1 MEIETKD
8 KNAWLGL
15 REIYKLIGS
24 TDGNTVVRLLLINNE
39 MRTNELIEKSRIPV
53 SKFHVLMKA
62 LVTCQVIDKKVHQDR
77 SVTYKVS
84 DFGKYVLELS
94 EPILDKIRDNFKDK
108 KSELLSMVQQ

>member
-8 KNAWLGL
+8 RNAWLGL

-24 TDGNTVVRLLLINNE
+24 TDGNTLVRLLLNKE
-39 MRTNELIEKSRIPV
+39 MRTNELIEKSQIPT

-62 LVTCQVIDKKVHQDR
+62 LVASQVLEKKVHQDR
-77 SVTYKVS
+77 SVWYKVS

-108 KSELLSMVQQ
+108 KSELLSTVQQ